1 MQQVKLSKVRTM
13 QQELLLLAEA
23 AESANGKIFIH
34 GGGVDRHSVLADARP
49 PLQLKADIALA
60 SSPTGTRQIE
70 HMSWW

>member
-1 MQQVKLSKVRTM
+1 MQQVKLSKVPTM

-49 PLQLKADIALA
+49 PLQEPAFRFWVEDLA
-60 SSPTGTRQIE
+60 MTPAAARPE
-70 HMSWW
+70 